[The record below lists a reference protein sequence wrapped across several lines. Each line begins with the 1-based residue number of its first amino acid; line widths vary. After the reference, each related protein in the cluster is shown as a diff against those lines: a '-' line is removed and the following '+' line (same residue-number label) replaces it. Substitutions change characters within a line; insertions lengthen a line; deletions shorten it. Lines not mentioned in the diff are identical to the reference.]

1 MLHDW
6 GVIAAAFGYIGFL
19 FLVASHGDRRSP
31 VGRGRASGLIYPLS
45 LAIYCTS
52 WTFFGSVGFA
62 TRASTD
68 FLAIYVGPIL
78 MIGLGAGV
86 LRRVI
91 QLAKAHNIT
100 SIADFIGARYGKS
113 QAVAATVALIAI
125 IGSVPYIALQLK
137 AVASSLETIL
147 SEDQAFSHIPIL
159 GDMALMVTLA
169 MAAFAVLF
177 GTRQTDATEHQHGL
191 MLAVATE
198 SIIKLIA
205 FLAAGIFVT
214 FWMFSPHE
222 LIERAMRTPEAV
234 RAINYSPSI
243 GNFLTMTLLS
253 LCAIMLLPRQFH
265 VSVVENSSDAEVSRA
280 RWLFPFYLV
289 AINLFVIP
297 IALAGLVTFPFGAVD
312 PDMYVLALPMEGGA
326 GLLSVAV
333 FVGGLSAATAMVIV
347 ECVALSI
354 MVSND
359 LVVPLVLQ
367 RRPEGRTGG
376 ADFSDFLLRSRRL
389 AIFAIMVMAYFYYRA
404 LGNTQLAAI
413 GLLSFAAIA
422 QLAPSFFGGLLWRRA
437 TARGAIGGML
447 VGFAVWLYTLFIP
460 SFMDSS
466 TAGILLLQHG
476 PFGIEALRPQALFGA
491 DLPPLMHGVIWS
503 LSLNVLT
510 YVLLSLARRPSSIEL
525 VQADLFVPNTLA
537 PISPN
542 FRRWRT
548 TVTVQDI
555 QTTVAQYLG
564 PDRARHSFEAFSVRR
579 NVRLESGAPA
589 DFELLQHA
597 EHLIASS
604 IGAASSRLVM
614 SLLLRKRTVSAKAAL
629 KLLDDS
635 HAALHF
641 NREILQTALNHVRQG
656 IAVFDADLQLIC
668 SNRQFGDLLNVPP
681 HFIQFGTP
689 LREIL
694 EFMGVSE
701 PDNPVEREA
710 MLERR
715 LAAYT
720 TDGEPYLER
729 LPDRHMVI
737 EILTNRMPGG
747 GFVITFTDVTP
758 TFEAAEALERANA
771 TLEKRVRDRTEE
783 LTRLN
788 SELALAKSAAEDAS
802 ISKTRFLAAASHDIL
817 QPLNAARLYVT
828 SLVERQH
835 SGEETRLVENI
846 DESLQAIE
854 EILGALLDISRL
866 DAGAMTT
873 SISSFKMADLMRS
886 LEIEFAP
893 IARAKN
899 LELAFVPCSLPVES
913 DRLLLRRLLQ
923 NLISNAIKYTPRG
936 RVLVGC
942 RRQGPSLKI
951 CVYDTGVGIPPVKR
965 GEIFKEFHRLE
976 QGARI
981 ARGLGLGLSI
991 VERLAR
997 VLKHGIAIDGNKSG
1011 GSVFSV
1017 TVPTA
1022 KAITHTAAVTSA
1034 TPLARRP
1041 ISGALIV
1048 CIENDAAILDGM
1060 RTLLKAWDAEVI
1072 AVADPEG
1079 AIAAIEGAGRRVTGL
1094 LVDYHLD
1101 RGNGIAAIRD
1111 IRRRFGDGI
1120 PAILIT
1126 ADRSPAV
1133 QVAAR
1138 EENVAVLNKPVK
1150 PASLRALLGQWR
1162 TQQMVAAE

>member
-6 GVIAAAFGYIGFL
+6 GVIAVAFGYIGLL
-19 FLVASHGDRRSP
+19 FVVASYGDRLNP
-31 VGRGRASGLIYPLS
+31 AQRGRAGALIYPLS

-52 WTFFGSVGFA
+52 WTFFGSVGSA
-62 TRASTD
+62 TRTNID

-78 MIGLGAGV
+78 MIGFCTPL
-86 LRRVI
+86 LRRVVR
-91 QLAKAHNIT
+91 LAKAQNIT

-147 SEDQAFSHIPIL
+147 SEDQAFSKIPII
-159 GDMALMVTLA
+159 GDMALVVTLA

-177 GTRQTDATEHQHGL
+177 GTRQSDATEHQHGL
-191 MLAVATE
+191 MLAIATE
-198 SIIKLIA
+198 SIVKLVA
-205 FLAAGIFVT
+205 FIAAGAFVT
-214 FWMFSPHE
+214 FWMFTPEE
-222 LIERAMRTPEAV
+222 LIERAMRSPEAV
-234 RAINYSPSI
+234 RAIDYVPSI
-243 GNFLTMTLLS
+243 GNFLITTLLS
-253 LCAIMLLPRQFH
+253 FGAIMMLPRQFH
-265 VSVVENSSDAEVSRA
+265 VSVVENSSDAEVGRA
-280 RWLFPFYLV
+280 RWLFPLYLI

-297 IALAGLVTFPFGAVD
+297 IALAGLIIFPFGAAD
-312 PDMYVLALPMEGGA
+312 SDMYVLALPIEA
-326 GLLSVAV
+326 NAHLLSLGV

-347 ECVALSI
+347 ECVALSV

-367 RRPEGRTGG
+367 RQPRSRTG
-376 ADFSDFLLRSRRL
+376 AKDFGDFLLKSRRI
-389 AIFAIMVMAYFYYRA
+389 AIFVIMVMAYFYYRA

-422 QLAPSFFGGLLWRRA
+422 QLAPAFFGGLSWRRA

-447 VGFAVWLYTLFIP
+447 AGFATWLYTLFLP
-460 SFMDSS
+460 SFLDSG
-466 TAGILLLQHG
+466 TAGVSLLQHG

-491 DLPPLMHGVIWS
+491 DLPPLLHGVLWS
-503 LSLNVLT
+503 LSLNILT
-510 YVLLSLARRPSSIEL
+510 YVVLSLARQPSSIERL
-525 VQADLFVPNTLA
+525 QAGLFVPDALA
-537 PISPN
+537 PMTPT

-555 QTTVAQYLG
+555 RSTVAQYLG
-564 PDRARHSFEAFSVRR
+564 PERASHAFDTFAAGHHT
-579 NVRLESGAPA
+579 RLDPAAPA

-641 NREILQTALNHVRQG
+641 NREVLQTALNHVRQG

-668 SNRQFGDLLNVPP
+668 SNRQFGEIFALTP
-681 HFIQFGTP
+681 HLVQIGIP

-694 EFMGVSE
+694 EFMGAIGPSGS
-701 PDNPVEREA
+701 DDRDT
-710 MLERR
+710 LIERR
-715 LAAYT
+715 LKAYT
-720 TDGEPYLER
+720 TEGEPYLER
-729 LPDRHMVI
+729 LPDRHMVV
-737 EILTNRMPGG
+737 EVRSNRMPDGG
-747 GFVITFTDVTP
+747 LVITFTDVTP
-758 TFEAAEALERANA
+758 SFEAAEALERANA

-788 SELALAKSAAEDAS
+788 SELALAKSTAEDAN

-828 SLVERQH
+828 SLVERQNG
-835 SGEETRLVENI
+835 GEDSRLVENI
-846 DESLQAIE
+846 DESLEAIE

-866 DAGAMTT
+866 DAGAMTPAIT
-873 SISSFKMADLMRS
+873 SFKMADLMRS

-893 IARAKN
+893 SARAKG
-899 LELAFVPCSLPVES
+899 LELIFVPCSLPVES
-913 DRLLLRRLLQ
+913 DRLMLRRLLQ
-923 NLISNAIKYTPRG
+923 NFISNAIKYTPQG

-942 RRQGPSLKI
+942 RRRGQSLQI
-951 CVYDTGVGIPPVKR
+951 GVHDTGVGIPVLKR

-997 VLKHGIAIDGNKSG
+997 VLDHGIAIDANASG

-1022 KAITHTAAVTSA
+1022 AAVNHTAAVTSA
-1034 TPLARRP
+1034 TPLARTP
-1041 ISGALIV
+1041 ISGALVV
-1048 CIENDAAILDGM
+1048 CIENDPAILDGM
-1060 RTLLKAWDAEVI
+1060 KTLLMAWNAEVI
-1072 AVADPEG
+1072 ALTDPDAAME
-1079 AIAAIEGAGRRVTGL
+1079 AIEAAGGQVTGL

-1101 RGNGIAAIRD
+1101 RGNGVAAIRD
-1111 IRRRFGDGI
+1111 IRRRFGETI

-1126 ADRSPAV
+1126 ADRSPHVRA
-1133 QVAAR
+1133 AAR
-1138 EENVAVLNKPVK
+1138 EENIAVLNKPVK

-1162 TQQMVAAE
+1162 IQQMVAAE

>member
-1 MLHDW
+1 
-6 GVIAAAFGYIGFL
+6 
-19 FLVASHGDRRSP
+19 
-31 VGRGRASGLIYPLS
+31 
-45 LAIYCTS
+45 
-52 WTFFGSVGFA
+52 
-62 TRASTD
+62 
-68 FLAIYVGPIL
+68 
-78 MIGLGAGV
+78 
-86 LRRVI
+86 
-91 QLAKAHNIT
+91 
-100 SIADFIGARYGKS
+100 
-113 QAVAATVALIAI
+113 
-125 IGSVPYIALQLK
+125 
-137 AVASSLETIL
+137 
-147 SEDQAFSHIPIL
+147 
-159 GDMALMVTLA
+159 
-169 MAAFAVLF
+169 
-177 GTRQTDATEHQHGL
+177 
-191 MLAVATE
+191 
-198 SIIKLIA
+198 
-205 FLAAGIFVT
+205 
-214 FWMFSPHE
+214 
-222 LIERAMRTPEAV
+222 
-234 RAINYSPSI
+234 
-243 GNFLTMTLLS
+243 
-253 LCAIMLLPRQFH
+253 
-265 VSVVENSSDAEVSRA
+265 
-280 RWLFPFYLV
+280 
-289 AINLFVIP
+289 
-297 IALAGLVTFPFGAVD
+297 
-312 PDMYVLALPMEGGA
+312 
-326 GLLSVAV
+326 
-333 FVGGLSAATAMVIV
+333 
-347 ECVALSI
+347 
-354 MVSND
+354 
-359 LVVPLVLQ
+359 
-367 RRPEGRTGG
+367 
-376 ADFSDFLLRSRRL
+376 
-389 AIFAIMVMAYFYYRA
+389 
-404 LGNTQLAAI
+404 
-413 GLLSFAAIA
+413 
-422 QLAPSFFGGLLWRRA
+422 
-437 TARGAIGGML
+437 
-447 VGFAVWLYTLFIP
+447 
-460 SFMDSS
+460 
-466 TAGILLLQHG
+466 
-476 PFGIEALRPQALFGA
+476 
-491 DLPPLMHGVIWS
+491 
-503 LSLNVLT
+503 
-510 YVLLSLARRPSSIEL
+510 
-525 VQADLFVPNTLA
+525 
-537 PISPN
+537 
-542 FRRWRT
+542 
-548 TVTVQDI
+548 
-555 QTTVAQYLG
+555 
-564 PDRARHSFEAFSVRR
+564 
-579 NVRLESGAPA
+579 
-589 DFELLQHA
+589 
-597 EHLIASS
+597 
-604 IGAASSRLVM
+604 
-614 SLLLRKRTVSAKAAL
+614 
-629 KLLDDS
+629 
-635 HAALHF
+635 
-641 NREILQTALNHVRQG
+641 
-656 IAVFDADLQLIC
+656 
-668 SNRQFGDLLNVPP
+668 NRQFGDLLNVPP

-694 EFMGVSE
+694 EFIDVSN
-701 PDNPVEREA
+701 PADPVEREA
-710 MLERR
+710 VLERR
-715 LAAYT
+715 LGAYT
-720 TDGEPYLER
+720 TDSEPYLER

-737 EILTNRMPGG
+737 EVLTNRMPGG
-747 GFVITFTDVTP
+747 GFDITLTDVTP
-758 TFEAAEALERANA
+758 SFEAAEALERANA

-788 SELALAKSAAEDAS
+788 SELALAKSVAEDAS

-835 SGEETRLVENI
+835 GGEETRLVENI

-893 IARAKN
+893 IARAKG

-997 VLKHGIAIDGNKSG
+997 VLKHGIAIDANVGG
-1011 GSVFSV
+1011 GSVFSL

-1034 TPLARRP
+1034 TPLAHRP

-1079 AIAAIEGAGRRVTGL
+1079 AIAAIETAGRRVTGL

-1133 QVAAR
+1133 QMSAR
-1138 EENVAVLNKPVK
+1138 EEKIAVLNKPVK